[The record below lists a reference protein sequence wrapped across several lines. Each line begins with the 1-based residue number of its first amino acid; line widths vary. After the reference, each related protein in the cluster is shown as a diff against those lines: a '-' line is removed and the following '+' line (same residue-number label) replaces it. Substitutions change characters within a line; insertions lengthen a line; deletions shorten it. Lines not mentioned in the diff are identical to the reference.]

1 MFLRLLLESFL
12 RQRRR
17 RLLAGLAILLGAT
30 AITTMLA
37 LGTSIGDKIN
47 RELNSNYGA
56 NIVVYPKAD
65 TLDVEVAGVAVKP
78 ATNGSYLREADLP
91 KLKNIFWR
99 NNIVGISPELPLTA
113 TLNGQRISAVGLW
126 FHHTVSGTGSGNGQS
141 GQSSNDAF
149 TTGAPIVHPWW
160 KLNGAWPDDA
170 SPNQAVAGANLAQ
183 RAGLHIG
190 DAVTVNDKPV
200 RITGI
205 AATGDDTDNQLLI
218 PLALAQQLTGQ
229 SGAVRRVYLSA
240 LTKPEDA
247 FARRNPD
254 SLSPRDHDR
263 WYCSPYANSIAYQV
277 DEAIPAAHA
286 EQIRR
291 VAQSEGQILSR
302 ISGLMWLVTITS
314 LVAASFAVS
323 SAMAT
328 ALLERRREIGLMRS
342 LGATQTTIASLF
354 FLETSILAIVTG
366 AIGFVFGSLIAGR
379 IAVQIFGSQIPFN
392 FVLLPVVLA
401 LSLLVAIA
409 GSAPSVRLA
418 LRLDPATTLRED
430 A

>member
-47 RELNSNYGA
+47 HELNSNYGA
-56 NIVVYPKAD
+56 NIIVYPKAD

-78 ATNGSYLREADLP
+78 ATSGSYLREADLP

-99 NNIVGISPELPLTA
+99 NNIVGISPELPLTLTANGVQIPA
-113 TLNGQRISAVGLW
+113 TGLW
-126 FHHTVSGTGSGNGQS
+126 FHHTIQS
-141 GQSSNDAF
+141 GSDSF
-149 TTGAPIVHPWW
+149 TTGAPAVHPWW
-160 KLNGAWPDDA
+160 KLTGIWPDDTA
-170 SPNQAVAGANLAQ
+170 QMQAVAGTNLAQ
-183 RAGLHIG
+183 RLALHPG
-190 DAVTVNDKPV
+190 DQIQLDHTSLH
-200 RITGI
+200 ITGI
-205 AATGDDTDNQLLI
+205 VSTGDETDNQLLI
-218 PLALAQQLTGQ
+218 PLALAQQLNNTP
-229 SGAVRRVYLSA
+229 GAVRRVYLSA

-247 FARRNPD
+247 FARRNPA
-254 SLSPRDHDR
+254 SLSPKDHDR
-263 WYCSPYANSIAYQV
+263 WYCSPYANSIAFQV

-342 LGATQTTIASLF
+342 LGATQTTIAALF

-366 AIGFVFGSLIAGR
+366 TIGFGFGSLIAGR

-409 GSAPSVRLA
+409 GSTPSVRLA
-418 LRLDPATTLRED
+418 LRLDPAATLRGD

>member
-1 MFLRLLLESFL
+1 
-12 RQRRR
+12 
-17 RLLAGLAILLGAT
+17 
-30 AITTMLA
+30 
-37 LGTSIGDKIN
+37 
-47 RELNSNYGA
+47 
-56 NIVVYPKAD
+56 V
-65 TLDVEVAGVAVKP
+65 
-78 ATNGSYLREADLP
+78 
-91 KLKNIFWR
+91 
-99 NNIVGISPELPLTA
+99 
-113 TLNGQRISAVGLW
+113 
-126 FHHTVSGTGSGNGQS
+126 QS
-141 GQSSNDAF
+141 GNDAF
-149 TTGAPIVHPWW
+149 TTGAPGVHPWW
-160 KLNGAWPDDA
+160 KLNGAWPDDFA
-170 SPNQAVAGANLAQ
+170 TNEAVAGANLAQ
-183 RAGLHIG
+183 RVPLHIG
-190 DAVTVNDKPV
+190 DTATVNDNPV
-200 RITGI
+200 RITGVV
-205 AATGDDTDNQLLI
+205 ATGDETDNQLLI

-229 SGAVRRVYLSA
+229 PGAVRRVYLSA

-254 SLSPRDHDR
+254 SLSPKDHDR

-277 DEAIPAAHA
+277 DEALPAAHA

-409 GSAPSVRLA
+409 GSAPSVRHA
-418 LRLDPATTLRED
+418 LRLDPAATLRED

>member
-1 MFLRLLLESFL
+1 MFLRLLAESFL
-12 RQRRR
+12 RQKRR

-56 NIVVYPKAD
+56 NIIVYPKAD
-65 TLDVEVAGVAVKP
+65 TLDIDVAGVSIKP
-78 ATNGSYLREADLP
+78 ATSGSYLREQDLP
-91 KLKNIFWR
+91 KLKGIFWR
-99 NNIVGISPELPLTA
+99 NNITGISPELPLTVTAPTVTNKVRQLTA
-113 TLNGQRISAVGLW
+113 TGLW
-126 FHHTVSGTGSGNGQS
+126 FHHTIQS
-141 GQSSNDAF
+141 GSDSF
-149 TTGAPIVHPWW
+149 TTGAPAVHPWW
-160 KLNGAWPDDA
+160 KLTGTWPSDNA
-170 SPNQAVAGANLAQ
+170 TNEVAAGAKLPFHTGDNITINNSP
-183 RAGLHIG
+183 LHITG
-190 DAVTVNDKPV
+190 TVS
-200 RITGI
+200 
-205 AATGDDTDNQLLI
+205 TGDDTDNQLLI
-218 PLALAQQLTGQ
+218 PLALAQQLNNTP
-229 SGAVRRVYLSA
+229 GAVRRVYLSA

-254 SLSPRDHDR
+254 SLSPKDRDR
-263 WYCSPYANSIAYQV
+263 WYCSPYANSISFQI

-302 ISGLMWLVTITS
+302 ISGLMWLVTIAS
-314 LVAASFAVS
+314 LIAASFAVS

-342 LGATQTTIASLF
+342 LGASQTTIASLV
-354 FLETSILAIVTG
+354 FLETSILALVTG
-366 AIGFVFGSLIAGR
+366 AIGWALGSLLAAR
-379 IAVQIFGSQIPFN
+379 IAIQIFGSQIPFN
-392 FVLLPVVLA
+392 AVLLPVVLA

-409 GSAPSVRLA
+409 GSIPSVRFA
-418 LRLDPATTLRED
+418 LRLDPAATLRED